1 MKVNVEKALLVQVLQ
16 RVQSISDRKA
26 KMPILSNVLIKAS
39 EASGEMRGVLE
50 FTTTDLELSLRT
62 HIEADIPQSGGTT
75 VSARRLLDIVRELPG
90 EQVTLEELPNNKLLI
105 RSGRS
110 RFELAT
116 LPPEDF
122 PFVPD
127 FSEAQWSPCDVA
139 VLRKALTKTLYAI
152 PSDDDPFSVAG
163 LYCHPVESSDLL
175 RFVSSDGHR
184 LAYYETSRGSFPGLD
199 LGDGIILARKGV
211 QEILRLVEKETEG
224 MVSLY
229 ENSFLVKTTMTLLSI
244 RLMEADFPEYQLI
257 IPEERPS
264 VLAVDW
270 ESFTQTLRRL
280 AVLTT
285 PKWRHVRLAV
295 SSGMLELEVGNP
307 EEGNGYDSL
316 DVEYE
321 GEAFSVAFNIRYVMD
336 AVQSM
341 ESPRVL
347 LQWVD
352 QFHGGVLIGSEEE
365 HSMNLIMPMVV

>member
-1 MKVNVEKALLVQVLQ
+1 MKVEVEKATLAQVLHK
-16 RVQSISDRKA
+16 VQSISEKKA
-26 KMPILSNVLIKAS
+26 KMPVLSNVLIKAS
-39 EASGEMRGVLE
+39 EASGEARGMLE

-62 HIEADIPQSGGTT
+62 HIEANIPQPGSTT

-90 EQVTLEELPNNKLLI
+90 ERVTLEELPNNRLLI

-110 RFELAT
+110 RFELSA

-122 PFVPD
+122 PFVSD
-127 FSEAQWSPCDVA
+127 FADAQWSSCDVV

-163 LYCHPVESSDLL
+163 LYCHPVESTDLL

-184 LAYYETSRGSFPGLD
+184 LAYYEASSESFSGLD
-199 LGDGIILARKGV
+199 LGSGVIIARKGV
-211 QEILRLVEKETEG
+211 QEILRLLEKETEG
-224 MVSLY
+224 MMCLY
-229 ENSFLVKTTMTLLSI
+229 ENSFLVKTSTTLLSI

-264 VLAVDW
+264 VLAVDL

-280 AVLTT
+280 AVLTS

-295 SSGMLELEVGNP
+295 SSGVLELEVGNP

-316 DVEYE
+316 DIEYD
-321 GEAFSVAFNIRYVMD
+321 GDAFTVAYNIQYVRD
-336 AVQSM
+336 AVQTM

-352 QFHGGVLIGSEEE
+352 QFHGGVFIGSEEE
-365 HSMNLIMPMVV
+365 NTMNLIMPMVV